1 LYRSRIRQ
9 NAGASAHPHSGECG
23 YLTLELQGTAR
34 SARRYDL
41 YLPLTDNDGRPF
53 AAEQFDAVERRLVA
67 RFGGLTSLQRQSPL
81 RGIWQGETR
90 LYFDQVI
97 IMTVLDFRR
106 QGSTRFIA
114 QLKQALLREF
124 EQLEILI
131 TEQPLRVH

>member
-1 LYRSRIRQ
+1 MSR
-9 NAGASAHPHSGECG
+9 A
-23 YLTLELQGTAR
+23 
-34 SARRYDL
+34 ARRYDL
-41 YLPLTDNDGRPF
+41 YLPLADNGGRPIADDVF
-53 AAEQFDAVERRLVA
+53 KGVQRRLLA
-67 RFGGLTSLQRQSPL
+67 RFGGLTAQQREFPLQ
-81 RGIWQGETR
+81 GIWQGGRR

-97 IMTVLDFRR
+97 IMTALDFRR

>member
-1 LYRSRIRQ
+1 M
-9 NAGASAHPHSGECG
+9 PK
-23 YLTLELQGTAR
+23 

-41 YLPLTDNDGRPF
+41 YLPLTDNDGRPIADQVF
-53 AAEQFDAVERRLVA
+53 RDVQRRLPA
-67 RFGGLTSLQRQSPL
+67 RFGGLTAQQREFPLQ
-81 RGIWQGETR
+81 GIWQGGAR
-90 LYFDQVI
+90 LYLDQVI

-114 QLKQALLREF
+114 QLKRALLGEF